1 MILVWVILFPVY
13 FLFGWQSSD
22 CGFNYFFV
30 DPWYKVVKPALMT
43 IQVVC
48 VICLTPS
55 KSREEK
61 GSSDVGLEARKTA
74 FADVD
79 KACNRY
85 SKCPTCFYS
94 YILSCAYDLNSF
106 QIQWYSDFDVHCNCL
121 LLCKY
126 LQRCTFVAF
135 CYSMIAFIY

>member
-1 MILVWVILFPVY
+1 MKDPHFLIQNLVYSCIRINAVTGYTVILVWVIFCPAYFPV
-13 FLFGWQSSD
+13 WRESSNW
-22 CGFNYFFV
+22 GFNYFFI
-30 DPWYKVVKPALMT
+30 DPWYKVVKPAPMT

-85 SKCPTCFYS
+85 SKLPTCFYS
-94 YILSCAYDLNSF
+94 YILSCTYDLNSF
-106 QIQWYSDFDVHCNCL
+106 QTQWYLDF
-121 LLCKY
+121 
-126 LQRCTFVAF
+126 
-135 CYSMIAFIY
+135 M